1 MTAPDARQLTQK
13 ERSLLEELLSHGTAE
28 SKLYAGQLPLM
39 TVASRCGC
47 GCPTINLAVDGKV
60 ASHRSPSLILS
71 EASGVSP
78 EGVSFGIILHCR
90 EGLISELEV
99 YPLKDGA
106 FTLPEI
112 EQIEFYSQ
120 TPNFEISC
128 SVIGSSQRRL
138 ALRGWGQPLE
148 NW

>member
-1 MTAPDARQLTQK
+1 MTVPDARQLTQK

-28 SKLYAGQLPLM
+28 SKLYTGQLPLV

-99 YPLKDGA
+99 YPLKDVA

-112 EQIEFYSQ
+112 EQIEFSTQ
-120 TPNFEISC
+120 TP
-128 SVIGSSQRRL
+128 
-138 ALRGWGQPLE
+138 
-148 NW
+148 

>member
-1 MTAPDARQLTQK
+1 MLSYPLNKHVGRHFLRMT
-13 ERSLLEELLSHGTAE
+13 
-28 SKLYAGQLPLM
+28 GQLPLVS
-39 TVASRCGC
+39 VASRCGC

-90 EGLISELEV
+90 DGLISELEV
-99 YPLKDGA
+99 YPLKDVA

-112 EQIEFYSQ
+112 EQIEFYTQ
-120 TPNFEISC
+120 TP
-128 SVIGSSQRRL
+128 
-138 ALRGWGQPLE
+138 
-148 NW
+148 